1 MNTAATRSPW
11 HTARQRLA
19 RLLPAVV
26 LLSLALLARI
36 AGAWWYAH
44 DANPDYGIVVL
55 MARNIARGVDFP
67 VFFYGQPYMGSFE
80 PMLSA
85 VLARLFGDSPFV
97 ICLGTA
103 LLSFVMVVALAH
115 LARRVAGPWAALAA
129 VALCIVGTPGFFH
142 YNVSPRGGYALAL
155 LLTVLLLHAGI
166 FMETRAE
173 TAAERRALA
182 WRLAV
187 FGLLGG
193 LGFWNFWLTL
203 PALAAA
209 GLLLLIRLRW
219 RVFHWRVWL
228 PALAGFMLG
237 SLPWW
242 IWNARHDW
250 ASLTSTSASSGLRAS
265 LAALV
270 KLPLERVPKLIG
282 AVDFLPAGHY
292 GRIVIHLLVLFLAV
306 LPLVVLVLEW
316 RKSEAAPMRRLAA
329 GFLLYAALFT
339 MAYGFSSF
347 GAIPSSR
354 YLLPLVP
361 IYAVW
366 AGCGIT
372 RCLVVARS
380 RDAARRS
387 SAMSLAVPGM
397 LALVLLVALSVWTL
411 KAHAARATRQ
421 HHWIE
426 SAQLLAEHPVAR
438 EALFAKFD
446 LFGINWATDEQVC
459 AVSPEIWRYTPYLER
474 LEAARS
480 PGVLENMGASI
491 TFWSRPAGRPSTS
504 G

>member
-228 PALAGFMLG
+228 PALADRDEVRSEHG
-237 SLPWW
+237 
-242 IWNARHDW
+242 
-250 ASLTSTSASSGLRAS
+250 
-265 LAALV
+265 
-270 KLPLERVPKLIG
+270 
-282 AVDFLPAGHY
+282 
-292 GRIVIHLLVLFLAV
+292 GR
-306 LPLVVLVLEW
+306 
-316 RKSEAAPMRRLAA
+316 R
-329 GFLLYAALFT
+329 
-339 MAYGFSSF
+339 
-347 GAIPSSR
+347 
-354 YLLPLVP
+354 
-361 IYAVW
+361 
-366 AGCGIT
+366 
-372 RCLVVARS
+372 
-380 RDAARRS
+380 
-387 SAMSLAVPGM
+387 
-397 LALVLLVALSVWTL
+397 
-411 KAHAARATRQ
+411 
-421 HHWIE
+421 
-426 SAQLLAEHPVAR
+426 
-438 EALFAKFD
+438 
-446 LFGINWATDEQVC
+446 
-459 AVSPEIWRYTPYLER
+459 
-474 LEAARS
+474 
-480 PGVLENMGASI
+480 
-491 TFWSRPAGRPSTS
+491 
-504 G
+504 